1 MSVRKLGFLAI
12 VLMFVA
18 LLSAPAEASRAS
30 RASTRDLQEKLTLL
44 GYEPGPIDG
53 LFGAKTRA
61 AVRAFQHDSNIKVD
75 GVVGRQTRA
84 ALDTALDMGGRRPAA
99 ANQQLDIYED
109 VLTDRLSSGAVTL
122 PSRFAKVQVTRTAP
136 GRYNISINGHVIANS
151 PGANA
156 LPRISHTFEMPGED
170 AYVFAAASPRRDC
183 RLEHTVFVVR
193 ADGTF
198 MPPTPIG
205 NCKEVLN
212 GRVQD
217 DELVLSFPPL
227 HVPSWRLEESWIY
240 QHGQVVQR

>member
-1 MSVRKLGFLAI
+1 MSVRKFGFMALVILFVGLLA
-12 VLMFVA
+12 L
-18 LLSAPAEASRAS
+18 PAEASRAS

-53 LFGAKTRA
+53 LFGPKTRS
-61 AVRAFQHDSNIKVD
+61 AVRAFQTDADIKVD
-75 GVVGRQTRA
+75 GIVGRQTRA
-84 ALDTALDMGGRRPAA
+84 ALESALDMGGRRPQA

-109 VLTDRLSSGAVTL
+109 VLTDRLASGSVTL
-122 PSRFAKVQVTRTAP
+122 PSRYAKVEVNRTGP
-136 GRYNISINGHVIANS
+136 GRYNIAINGNVVATS

-156 LPRISHTFEMPGED
+156 MPRISHTFELPGED

-183 RLEHTVFVVR
+183 RLEHTVLVVR
-193 ADGTF
+193 ADGSF
-198 MPPTPIG
+198 MPPTPVG

-212 GRVQD
+212 GRVQG

-240 QHGQVVQR
+240 QGGKIEQR